1 MFDFVQT
8 GVAALRSGR
17 NKANVSYANDEEG
30 FGGAALS
37 NTTLASDNDEED
49 EDDEDEDEEEEED
62 SESEGEED
70 GDDEEEDSGSENKR
84 AKKKQR
90 FAASNGEDNKKRKRT
105 LARSANANAMER
117 GNFKFLL
124 AKELKKKTKTMKEEI
139 KFAVEKINDNNN
151 KVLANAEK
159 KAVEFNFTV
168 GSGAYVALVVL
179 LAGEAVGI
187 PGMTPTTIVEF
198 ARQLGLE
205 GKTKTGKKTKM
216 DHSTIWAAVKSDSSN
231 FVRDEDAGTYSPAKE
246 LEKKEKTMKKTKTM
260 TKEEIKFAVEK
271 INDNNNKVLANAEK
285 KAVEFNFTVGSGAY
299 VALVVLLAGEAV
311 GIPGMNP
318 NRIEEFARQLGLEG
332 KTKTG
337 KKTVMD
343 RSTIWAAM
351 ERDKTNFVRD
361 EDAGTYSPAKELEK
375 KETKKKKEKEERKS
389 EPRVVHV
396 KRGEWGLMKFE
407 DVLFYGN
414 ENKWCPLCDGRTVV
428 NRTFVMFYSHW
439 ILVDMAEEVVI
450 EHYGNEKKI
459 KTERVKKA
467 LDYYFEEKLK
477 TNPGPDIKSFD
488 DVCRQS
494 EELCHHCWTKLEKWL
509 KQP

>member
-1 MFDFVQT
+1 MADFFFLFVFDFVQT

-17 NKANVSYANDEEG
+17 NKGNVSYANDEEG

-37 NTTLASDNDEED
+37 NTTLASEDDEED

-84 AKKKQR
+84 AKKNQR
-90 FAASNGEDNKKRKRT
+90 FAAPNGVNNKKRKRT

-187 PGMTPTTIVEF
+187 KRMTPATIEKF

-205 GKTKTGKKTKM
+205 GETKNGKKTKM
-216 DHSTIWAAVKSDSSN
+216 GRNTIRNVMEADNSN
-231 FVRDEDAGTYSPAKE
+231 FVRNRDAGTYSLAKE
-246 LEKKEKTMKKTKTM
+246 LKKKETKKM

-311 GIPGMNP
+311 RIPGMNP
-318 NRIEEFARQLGLEG
+318 TTIEEFARQLGLEG
-332 KTKTG
+332 KRKNG
-337 KKTVMD
+337 KKTEMD
-343 RSTIWAAM
+343 RSTIGSAM
-351 ERDKTNFVRD
+351 ERDKTNFVRN
-361 EDAGTYSPAKELEK
+361 EDGVTYFLA
-375 KETKKKKEKEERKS
+375 
-389 EPRVVHV
+389 
-396 KRGEWGLMKFE
+396 
-407 DVLFYGN
+407 N
-414 ENKWCPLCDGRTVV
+414 
-428 NRTFVMFYSHW
+428 
-439 ILVDMAEEVVI
+439 
-450 EHYGNEKKI
+450 
-459 KTERVKKA
+459 
-467 LDYYFEEKLK
+467 
-477 TNPGPDIKSFD
+477 
-488 DVCRQS
+488 
-494 EELCHHCWTKLEKWL
+494 KLEKRRRRRRRRRRRGSQNLGWCT
-509 KQP
+509 